1 MFFFRSYFLKPY
13 SILIFCSLLS
23 INFFIPIQILF
34 GEPNKEVLISS
45 NNATFDQNL
54 GIILLNENVVLKL
67 NKLTFKSDEMKLI
80 FDDTDA
86 IDDNFSN
93 LKKIIAKGNVLFER
107 EQETIKSD
115 LVSFSPKENKITIT
129 GNVKVV
135 KGKNVGFTSDLLE
148 INLKN
153 EFLN

>member
-13 SILIFCSLLS
+13 SILIFCFLLS
-23 INFFIPIQILF
+23 INFFIPIQTLF

-135 KGKNVGFTSDLLE
+135 KGKNVGFTSNLLE
-148 INLKN
+148 INLEN

>member
-13 SILIFCSLLS
+13 SILIFCFLLS
-23 INFFIPIQILF
+23 INFFIPIQTLF

-135 KGKNVGFTSDLLE
+135 KGKNVGFASDFLE

>member
-1 MFFFRSYFLKPY
+1 MFFFRSYFLKPD
-13 SILIFCSLLS
+13 SILIFCFLLS
-23 INFFIPIQILF
+23 INFFIPIQTLF

-135 KGKNVGFTSDLLE
+135 KGKNVGFTSNLLE
-148 INLKN
+148 INLEN

>member
-1 MFFFRSYFLKPY
+1 MVGNTVKLVNATEKLVKFVLVV
-13 SILIFCSLLS
+13 ILIEKNQFKQRKLNMK
-23 INFFIPIQILF
+23 I
-34 GEPNKEVLISS
+34 
-45 NNATFDQNL
+45 L
-54 GIILLNENVVLKL
+54 GIGNAIVDVICKVENDFLEK
-67 NKLTFKSDEMKLI
+67 NNLTKSTMKLI

-135 KGKNVGFTSDLLE
+135 KGKNVGFTSNLLE
-148 INLKN
+148 INLEN

>member
-1 MFFFRSYFLKPY
+1 MFFFRSYFLKTY
-13 SILIFCSLLS
+13 SILIFCLLLS
-23 INFFIPIQILF
+23 INFFIPIQKLF

-135 KGKNVGFTSDLLE
+135 KGKNVGFTSNLLE
-148 INLKN
+148 INLEN